1 MIGASRESH
10 LAMTAGRRCRRQ
22 CAAARAVMAAATL
35 AVLTAPAPLPAATPV
50 AAGAVLGL
58 DQPFGDDAVSGILL
72 GLRARIGGPSY
83 SLEPGLT
90 WFGGGDFTDVTSLSF
105 NAISRGGIIPWLYWT
120 GGLGWSWVDLEG
132 AADADGAITY
142 NIGAGV
148 EIPAGALTIDL
159 SPRFFLINTAGD
171 GHREHLLLMLGVHY
185 RLR

>member
-1 MIGASRESH
+1 MIGASRESR
-10 LAMTAGRRCRRQ
+10 LAVTAGRRGRQ
-22 CAAARAVMAAATL
+22 RAAARAVMAAAAL
-35 AVLTAPAPLPAATPV
+35 AVLAAPAPLPAATPIE
-50 AAGAVLGL
+50 AGAVLGL
-58 DQPFGDDAVSGILL
+58 DQPFGDDAVSGLLL
-72 GLRARIGGPSY
+72 GLRARIGGGSY

-142 NIGAGV
+142 NLGAGV
-148 EIPAGALTIDL
+148 EIPIGALAIDL

>member
-1 MIGASRESH
+1 MIGASSESYPA
-10 LAMTAGRRCRRQ
+10 LTAGRRRGRHRAVAWGV
-22 CAAARAVMAAATL
+22 AAAALAILAA
-35 AVLTAPAPLPAATPV
+35 PGPLPAATPV
-50 AAGAVLGL
+50 EAGAVLGL
-58 DQPFGDDAVSGILL
+58 DQPFGDEAVSGILL
-72 GLRARIGGPSY
+72 GIQARIGGPSY

-105 NAISRGGIIPWLYWT
+105 NAISRGGLIPWLYWT

-148 EIPAGALTIDL
+148 EIPAGALAIDL
-159 SPRFFLINTAGD
+159 SPRFFLINTPGD